1 MFVLLLRHRFRL
13 WRNGLWRGRGPAGRI
28 VGGLGLVLLAV
39 FVLLFVTGNT
49 YLVTATLRD
58 RDPAQARASPAAI
71 LAAAML
77 FVLFSE
83 VGLIIH
89 HLYLASDLDLLLA
102 APVPLRS
109 LFLLKLTE
117 SSLLGGLA
125 WPVQIAALT
134 GYGLAIG
141 LPWTWYALAAAVSAG
156 VIILG
161 TAVSMTG
168 VMLVMRVLPAGR
180 VRGFLTLGGALLGA
194 GLWLL
199 FQIAGRGAG
208 RDAADRIGP
217 AIGRFSDRTGWS
229 PASWAA
235 NILLAA
241 QDGDPAALAAN
252 AALFTALAAVA
263 ILTASTVFRY
273 TFYVSRGRA
282 RESAPHRAVVRTA
295 GRGRGSA
302 RLVPAPVLAVLM
314 KDWRSLRRDMRLLSG
329 FIYPLVMVGFFAV
342 STARSGGDDAN
353 RFWRALV
360 TVPLI
365 PFLLSSGIVL
375 TSFGREGPQF
385 ALLRSSPLR
394 MRDLIAGK
402 FLAGFLP
409 VLGVTVL
416 VVAALALWRGAT
428 AGQLAAALGMAV
440 WLTAG
445 EVLTAIAAS
454 ALAPRF
460 NADNPQKSTSL
471 LGNVLGFALG
481 LLFIGASAGLFTWW
495 VLLASGD
502 VDAEP
507 RAAAIMTAVL
517 AGAVL
522 FVLAIITAALAAGI
536 RRLQAW
542 EAT

>member
-13 WRNGLWRGRGPAGRI
+13 WRNALWRGRGPGGRI
-28 VGGLGLVLLAV
+28 AGGIGIAVLAA

-49 YLVTATLRD
+49 YLVTSALLD
-58 RDPAQARASPAAI
+58 RDPGQARASLTAI
-71 LAAAML
+71 VAAAML

-125 WPVQIAALT
+125 WPVQVAALT
-134 GYGLAIG
+134 GYGLAME
-141 LPWTWYALAAAVSAG
+141 LPWSWYALAVVVSAG
-156 VIILG
+156 VVILG
-161 TAVSMTG
+161 TAVSMTA
-168 VMLVMRVLPAGR
+168 VMLVMRVLPTGR
-180 VRGFLTLGGALLGA
+180 VRSFLTLGGALLGA

-199 FQIAGRGAG
+199 FQIASRGAG

-217 AIGRFSDRTGWS
+217 AVSRFSDRAGWS

-235 NILLAA
+235 NILLAV

-252 AALFTALAAVA
+252 AALFVTLGAIAIVA
-263 ILTASTVFRY
+263 ASTVFRY

-282 RESAPHRAVVRTA
+282 QESAPRRPTVRPIGRERAP
-295 GRGRGSA
+295 A
-302 RLVPAPVLAVLM
+302 RIVPASVLAVLM

-342 STARSGGDDAN
+342 STARSSGNDGD
-353 RFWRALV
+353 RFWRAIV
-360 TVPLI
+360 TVPLV
-365 PFLLSSGIVL
+365 PFLLSTSVVL
-375 TSFGREGPQF
+375 TSFGREGAQF
-385 ALLRSSPLR
+385 ALLRASPLR

-409 VLGVTVL
+409 ILGVTGL
-416 VVAALALWRGAT
+416 VVVVLALWRGA
-428 AGQLAAALGMAV
+428 APGQLVAAMGMAV

-445 EVLTAIAAS
+445 EVLACIAAS
-454 ALAPRF
+454 AAAPRF
-460 NADNPQKSTSL
+460 NADNPQKSTGL
-471 LGNVLGFALG
+471 LGNVLGFVLG
-481 LLFIGASAGLFTWW
+481 LLFTGASGGLFAWW
-495 VLLASGD
+495 VLLAIGD
-502 VDAEP
+502 VDAGP
-507 RAAAIMTAVL
+507 RGVVMLTAVL
-517 AGAVL
+517 AAV
-522 FVLAIITAALAAGI
+522 VLLVLLVITAVLAAGI